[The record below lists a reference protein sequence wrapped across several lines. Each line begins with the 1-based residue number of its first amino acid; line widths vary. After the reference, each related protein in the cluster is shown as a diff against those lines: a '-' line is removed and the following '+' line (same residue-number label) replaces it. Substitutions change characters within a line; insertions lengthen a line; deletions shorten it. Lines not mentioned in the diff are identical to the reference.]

1 MSLRERVK
9 LEVEVD
15 VDVAYLAEQ
24 FAALTDDAQAQFLC
38 LAAAKLGPKAADHQ
52 AFHIGRH
59 LSGCECST
67 EAGREFVREI
77 VSAMEIPR

>member
-1 MSLRERVK
+1 MSAVERVK
-9 LEVEVD
+9 LEVEVE

-38 LAAAKLGPKAADHQ
+38 IAAEKLGGVAQ
-52 AFHIGRH
+52 AIYIGRH
-59 LSGCECST
+59 LSGCACST

-77 VSAMEIPR
+77 VRAMEEPR